1 MITDFAKPIECPN
14 CHKPLTLVQIQVTKV
29 VEWII
34 DDEDKESEDKFVD
47 NGQGATEVC
56 CYNCKKQIG
65 YYDANMEWGLFPD
78 SNVVDF

>member
-47 NGQGATEVC
+47 NGQGARSKSATTTQTW
-56 CYNCKKQIG
+56 NGG
-65 YYDANMEWGLFPD
+65 YFQTAM
-78 SNVVDF
+78 